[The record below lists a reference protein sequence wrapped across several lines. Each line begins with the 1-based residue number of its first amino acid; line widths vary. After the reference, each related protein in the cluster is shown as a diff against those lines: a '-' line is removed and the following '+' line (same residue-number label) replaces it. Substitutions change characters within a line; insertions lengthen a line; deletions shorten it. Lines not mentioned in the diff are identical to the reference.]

1 MKLIEALQIVGQ
13 PERTTGTT
21 FHVSLVSGF
30 TPLHLQTFLAAE
42 LLTGF
47 PHHKIKMETGLFND
61 FWGNLNR
68 SHGSEHATAIF
79 LEWSDL
85 DPRLGLRSL
94 GQWDP
99 SMLPKIAADVRKR
112 RAQLREVLEK
122 RSRKAPCAISF
133 PTLPFLPLSYCSNSE
148 ASPFELEIRECV
160 VAMSLEAT
168 QLANVRVLNAGTL
181 DRVSPLRDR
190 LDARLELAT
199 GFPYKLG
206 HASIL
211 AEQLARLLL
220 SALPKKGLI
229 TDLDDTLWS
238 GIVGEVGI
246 SNIHWDLEHH
256 GQLHGLYQRLLRSF
270 SESGVLIAA
279 ASKNDEQVVEQ
290 ALGRQDL
297 VLPKAALFPVEAN
310 WGPKS
315 VSVRKILDTWNIA
328 ADAVVFVDDN
338 PAELAEVKA
347 RHREIECL
355 LFPKENPEALVELL
369 YQLRDL
375 FGKSRISEED
385 GYRRESIRRN
395 AQERPSGVEQ
405 NGDLDEFLSQAEA
418 ELSLSYA
425 KEPPDHRAFELVN
438 KTNQFNLNGRRYTE
452 SSWRALLEDSNSFLL
467 VAAYKDK
474 FGPLGKIAVLAGRKN
489 GASLFVDTWV
499 MSCRAF
505 SRRIEHKCIE
515 ELFKYYRVQ
524 EIFFDFV
531 ETGKNSPLRQ
541 FFAESLGLELKP
553 ACKLLKEQFLAIKEK
568 SYQRVMGEISNG

>member
-1 MKLIEALQIVGQ
+1 
-13 PERTTGTT
+13 
-21 FHVSLVSGF
+21 
-30 TPLHLQTFLAAE
+30 
-42 LLTGF
+42 
-47 PHHKIKMETGLFND
+47 METGLFND

-68 SHGSEHATAIF
+68 SDGSEHATAIF

-99 SMLPKIAADVRKR
+99 SMLPKIAADVQKR

-133 PTLPFLPLSYCSNSE
+133 PTLPFLPLSYSSNSE
-148 ASPFELEIRECV
+148 TSPFELEIRECV

-181 DRVSPLRDR
+181 DRISPLRDR
-190 LDARLELAT
+190 LDARSELAT

-220 SALPKKGLI
+220 PATPKKGLI

-246 SNIHWDLEHH
+246 SNVHWDLEHH

-279 ASKNDEQVVEQ
+279 ASKNDEQVVER

-347 RHREIECL
+347 RHGEIECL

-385 GYRRESIRRN
+385 GYRLESIRRN

-405 NGDLDEFLSQAEA
+405 NSDLDEFLSQAEA

-425 KEPPDHRAFELVN
+425 KEPRDHRAFELVN

-515 ELFKYYRVQ
+515 ELFKYYQVQ
-524 EIFFDFV
+524 EIYFDFV
-531 ETGKNSPLRQ
+531 ETAKNGPLRQ
-541 FFAESLGLELKP
+541 FFAESLGLELKL
-553 ACKLLKEQFLAIKEK
+553 ACKLSREQFLAIKEK
-568 SYQRVMGEISNG
+568 SYQRVMEEISNG